1 MKLNRRAAPHIRFP
15 ESNRTLMSDMI
26 ILLLV
31 LCVLA
36 FLYYGGRALIVC
48 AVSVVTA
55 VVCDALCP
63 LIRGR
68 RPNPRDLSPI
78 AIVKHPF
85 GGTGQNLFNPGA
97 AGFSFAAICWPGLV
111 FMYPMPF
118 DRIPAFGEVTAQLYE
133 NPAFVL

>member
-55 VVCDALCP
+55 VVCDALCT

-68 RPNPRDLSPI
+68 RPNRATSP
-78 AIVKHPF
+78 PWLR
-85 GGTGQNLFNPGA
+85 G
-97 AGFSFAAICWPGLV
+97 SSS
-111 FMYPMPF
+111 
-118 DRIPAFGEVTAQLYE
+118 R
-133 NPAFVL
+133 